1 MRVKP
6 RELKGGLQ
14 RVLTGLKSKV
24 FTLAHAGLA
33 DLHKFVRAA
42 RCGPE

>member
-14 RVLTGLKSKV
+14 RVLTGLKIKGV
-24 FTLAHAGLA
+24 HFRTCWPGWLA
-33 DLHKFVRAA
+33 
-42 RCGPE
+42 